1 MKKNFSLLIILSII
15 LPFFTGCQ
23 KDEAGAAENK
33 NLICVRHIQ
42 LDSKE
47 KAEEVM
53 KELKE
58 GKTPFEKI
66 AGKYSKCPSKV
77 NGGRVEPFEKGTKDK
92 KFEEAAFRLKIN
104 EISEPVETDL
114 GWEIIER
121 LPLPVPTPT
130 PIPTQTP
137 LPPPVR
143 IRHILVEKKE
153 EADEIIKELKEG
165 KDFTEL
171 TLEKSACPSRK
182 KGGDLGMIKYKSNLS
197 GPVKEAAFKLKMNEI
212 SEPVKSEFGFHVI
225 QRIEPDMKIEVH
237 ESEKI
242 RIRHILVEKEEEAK
256 ELLRELKEGHDFS
269 EVSVE
274 KSLCPSKKLGGDLGM
289 VSTGT
294 LSKPLENVAF
304 TLKIDEFSE
313 PVKTEYGWHIMQ
325 RISPDLVIKLP
336 PVEIKVSHILVVTE
350 EEANKIEAELK
361 KGGDFNKIAKE
372 KSKCTTKN
380 SGGNLGKIKRGDMAG
395 PFEKAAFS
403 LESGGISGP
412 VHLTDGWHIIKRT
425 E

>member
-1 MKKNFSLLIILSII
+1 MKFSILIILCMM
-15 LPFFTGCQ
+15 LPFITGCK
-23 KDEAGAAENK
+23 KDEAGASESK

-42 LDSKE
+42 VDSKE
-47 KAEEVM
+47 KAEEIL

-58 GKTPFEKI
+58 GKRPFEEL

-77 NGGRVEPFEKGTKDK
+77 NGGKLEPFGKGTKDK
-92 KFEEAAFRLKIN
+92 KFEEAAFKLKIN
-104 EISEPVETDL
+104 EISGPVETEL

-121 LPLPVPTPT
+121 LTPPPPTPT
-130 PIPTQTP
+130 PVPPTP
-137 LPPPVR
+137 SPVR

-171 TLEKSACPSRK
+171 AVEKSACPSRK
-182 KGGDLGMIKYKSNLS
+182 SGGDLGILKYNGNLS
-197 GPVKEAAFKLKMNEI
+197 GPVKEAAFKLKINEI
-212 SEPVKSEFGFHVI
+212 SEPVKSEYGFHVI
-225 QRIEPDMKIEVH
+225 QRIDPGMKIEVP

-256 ELLRELKEGHDFS
+256 ELLKELKEGHDFS
-269 EVSVE
+269 EVAVE
-274 KSLCPSKKLGGDLGM
+274 KSLCPSKQLGGDLGM
-289 VSTGT
+289 VEKGT
-294 LSKPLENVAF
+294 LAKPIENVAF
-304 TLKIDEFSE
+304 TLKIDEFGE

-325 RISPDLVIKLP
+325 RISPDLVIKVP
-336 PVEIKVSHILVVTE
+336 PLEIKVSHILVNTQ

-372 KSKCTTKN
+372 KSQCSTKN
-380 SGGNLGKIKRGDMAG
+380 KGGNLGKIKRGDMAA

-403 LESGGISGP
+403 LETGGISEP